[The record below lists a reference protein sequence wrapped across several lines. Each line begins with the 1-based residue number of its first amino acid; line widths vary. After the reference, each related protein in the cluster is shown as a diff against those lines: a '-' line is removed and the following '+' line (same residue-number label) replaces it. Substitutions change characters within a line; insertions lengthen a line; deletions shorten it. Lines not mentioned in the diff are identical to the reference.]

1 MSAKHEHRTGV
12 SGTLKPTAHR
22 PVTSVTVEP
31 ARLVR
36 SLSRF
41 WKPRGQ
47 PLDLFALAIVVLGA
61 TLPACAL
68 FDLVAGSQGT
78 IALTLARSA
87 PILFVVL
94 VVALLEAF
102 RPGSMTGK

>member
-1 MSAKHEHRTGV
+1 MSATHEHRTDRAG
-12 SGTLKPTAHR
+12 SLEPMAHR
-22 PVTSVTVEP
+22 SVTSATVEP

-68 FDLVAGSQGT
+68 FDLIAGSRGT

-94 VVALLEAF
+94 IVALLEAF